1 VPLSEEEL
9 RLLEQM
15 ERALAAEDPKF
26 VSVLQG
32 RGLERTARLRVAATS
47 VVFVIG
53 LGVLFT
59 GALTQLISVMVL
71 GFLIMLAS
79 ATLGLHTW
87 RGRHVIAAPLS
98 GQEEAARQ
106 HPSSGSTVPDHE
118 TGATSRSFRLVDG
131 GRRDSRRSGR
141 RSGDGSKQ
149 HGTFMQRVESRWQQR
164 RRRGDF

>member
-1 VPLSEEEL
+1 MPLSEEEL

-32 RGLERTARLRVAATS
+32 RGLERTARLRVAAAS
-47 VVFVIG
+47 VVFVLG
-53 LGVLFT
+53 LGVLFA

-98 GQEEAARQ
+98 GQEESMGQ
-106 HPSSGSTVPDHE
+106 HPSSGSTAHDGAE
-118 TGATSRSFRLVDG
+118 GATSRSFRLVDG
-131 GRRDSRRSGR
+131 GRRDSRRSAR
-141 RSGDGSKQ
+141 RSGSGTK
-149 HGTFMQRVESRWQQR
+149 HGTFMQRVESRWQER
-164 RRRGDF
+164 RRRGGF